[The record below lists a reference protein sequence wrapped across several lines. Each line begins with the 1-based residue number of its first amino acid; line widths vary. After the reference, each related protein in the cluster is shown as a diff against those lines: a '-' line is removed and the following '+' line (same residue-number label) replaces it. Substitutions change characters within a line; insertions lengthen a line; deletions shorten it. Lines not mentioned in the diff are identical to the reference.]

1 MKDIIN
7 KIKTQISNGETDTAL
22 KDFSSLLNKNEL
34 SEKKNKFEKSFI
46 ILSAQYSKLNEIQI
60 LGTAD
65 YDDFKVQHAQF
76 LSSFL
81 SLISELESL
90 ILNNLSSSDNLSEI
104 NFWNEDTNI
113 KLNAFK
119 KNYSNIFHEFPVSQ
133 TLNDSQNT
141 VIEIFNKLIKNKNKE
156 FDYWI
161 DNNQFDDFNLIY
173 TNTSVLYFLIQI
185 GFNLTDEICKHSVEY
200 LDKINEI
207 SIENRAKWYFDIHT
221 NRISNTNSIKFISL
235 LEENQIKNSTP
246 LNGAFNLFKQS
257 GDKNISLNFA
267 PVHYGGFTFH
277 ACYIADILLHLPCQ
291 NNLTKIKAIQM
302 LNGIRTFLTKM
313 SDSNDGFLLDGDFI
327 KNSEFTLWFYTMS
340 KRLGLKL
347 PVMWKKNTSKI
358 LTLDE
363 QNMFRHSFIVIDF
376 SRFILE
382 YKNMLDNKLLENIY
396 EYFERYHENLS
407 IYLGNEKN
415 IISNRD
421 LSIFG
426 RAIIYANRAIGNSN
440 NIYNYLKSNAL

>member
-1 MKDIIN
+1 M
-7 KIKTQISNGETDTAL
+7 
-22 KDFSSLLNKNEL
+22 
-34 SEKKNKFEKSFI
+34 
-46 ILSAQYSKLNEIQI
+46 
-60 LGTAD
+60 
-65 YDDFKVQHAQF
+65 
-76 LSSFL
+76 
-81 SLISELESL
+81 

-156 FDYWI
+156 FHYWI

-267 PVHYGGFTFH
+267 PFTMV
-277 ACYIADILLHLPCQ
+277 DLLS
-291 NNLTKIKAIQM
+291 M
-302 LNGIRTFLTKM
+302 LV
-313 SDSNDGFLLDGDFI
+313 
-327 KNSEFTLWFYTMS
+327 TLQIFY
-340 KRLGLKL
+340 
-347 PVMWKKNTSKI
+347 
-358 LTLDE
+358 
-363 QNMFRHSFIVIDF
+363 
-376 SRFILE
+376 
-382 YKNMLDNKLLENIY
+382 
-396 EYFERYHENLS
+396 
-407 IYLGNEKN
+407 
-415 IISNRD
+415 
-421 LSIFG
+421 
-426 RAIIYANRAIGNSN
+426 
-440 NIYNYLKSNAL
+440 